1 MAESNKRALAIGGIL
16 LTAARAAFLVMP
28 AARQLGTFD
37 GMWLA
42 AAFFGLPTFAL
53 LAITGLPY
61 YSTLRSLAIA
71 AVVTAIG
78 CAVAL
83 IVVGYTFATALA
95 GTAADVVIATVLF
108 GSPLL
113 CVAIFGLL
121 TLRITEN
128 RRSAL
133 EMAHSVGSR

>member
-1 MAESNKRALAIGGIL
+1 MPAHRTLLVALARGVATITL
-16 LTAARAAFLVMP
+16 NRP
-28 AARQLGTFD
+28 QQRN
-37 GMWLA
+37 
-42 AAFFGLPTFAL
+42 
-53 LAITGLPY
+53 AI
-61 YSTLRSLAIA
+61 S
-71 AVVTAIG
+71 

-83 IVVGYTFATALA
+83 IVVVYTFATALA
-95 GTAADVVIATVLF
+95 GTATDVVIATVLF

-133 EMAHSVGSR
+133 EMAHSVGS